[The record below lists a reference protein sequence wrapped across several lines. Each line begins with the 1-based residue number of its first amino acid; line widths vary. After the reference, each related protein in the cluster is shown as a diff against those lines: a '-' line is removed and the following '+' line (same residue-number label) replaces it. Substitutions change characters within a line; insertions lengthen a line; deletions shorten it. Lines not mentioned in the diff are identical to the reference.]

1 MCKNLY
7 NKEYGMIKVA
17 PSILSADFCKMAEA
31 MDNLKKWNAD
41 IVHCDVMD
49 GVYVPNITFGMPMI
63 KALRGYTDL
72 PLDAHLMI
80 TLPEKYV
87 GQFCEAGADIV
98 TFHPEASGDPIGA
111 LEIIKSHGKQC
122 GVAVNAD
129 QSFELALPYLDKIDL
144 LVIMTVQAGFG
155 GQSFME
161 NCLEKAIAADRIR
174 KEKGYK
180 FQIEIDGG
188 VSPKN
193 IGLVKNAGADI
204 AVAGSAVFKADD
216 PVSTVNALKIG

>member
-1 MCKNLY
+1 
-7 NKEYGMIKVA
+7 MIKVA

-98 TFHPEASGDPIGA
+98 TFHPEASEDPIGA

-129 QSFELALPYLDKIDL
+129 QPFELALPYLDRIDL

-161 NCLEKAIAADRIR
+161 NCLEKTIAVDRIR

-193 IGLVKNAGADI
+193 IGLVKSAGADI

>member
-1 MCKNLY
+1 
-7 NKEYGMIKVA
+7 MIKVA

-31 MDNLKKWNAD
+31 VENLKKWNAD

-49 GVYVPNITFGMPMI
+49 GVYVPNITFGMPMV
-63 KALRGYTDL
+63 KALRKYTDM

-98 TFHPEASGDPIGA
+98 TFHVEASKDVKGA
-111 LEIIKSHGKQC
+111 LDTIKAHGKKC

-129 QSFELALPYLDKIDL
+129 QSLDIALPYLEEIDL

-155 GQSFME
+155 GQSFKE
-161 NCLEKAIAADRIR
+161 DCLAKAREADRVR
-174 KEKGYK
+174 RERGLN
-180 FQIEIDGG
+180 FQIEVDGG
-188 VSPKN
+188 VCPEN
-193 IGLVKNAGADI
+193 ITLLKAAGVDI
-204 AVAGSAVFKADD
+204 AVAGSAVFKAQNPAGAVKDMQ
-216 PVSTVNALKIG
+216 V

>member
-7 NKEYGMIKVA
+7 NKEYVMIKVA

-63 KALRGYTDL
+63 KALRRYTDL

-87 GQFCEAGADIV
+87 RQFCEAGADIV
-98 TFHPEASGDPIGA
+98 TFHPEASEDPVRA
-111 LEIIKSHGKQC
+111 LEIIRSMGKQC

-129 QSFELALPYLDKIDL
+129 QPIELALPYLDKIDL

-161 NCLEKAIAADRIR
+161 HCLEKARIADRLR
-174 KEKGYK
+174 KEKGYG

-188 VSPKN
+188 VCPKN
-193 IGLVKNAGADI
+193 IGLVKGAGADI

-216 PVSTVNALKIG
+216 PASTVHDLQII